1 MDKKHLMLLEKRKID
16 GNFRQLTLQG
26 GGIDFL
32 SNDYLGLSKDAIL
45 TTSSSSYQ
53 GSTGSRLLS
62 GNSANAE
69 ICERFLA
76 SHFNVDSA
84 LVFSSGYNANIGF
97 FSCIPL
103 RGDIILYDE
112 CIHVSMKDGFRLSFA
127 NAFSFKHNDLEDLEK
142 KINRLKGKLDQNASI
157 YVAVESLY
165 SMTGDISPLKNL
177 VSLSQ
182 SLSYKLIVDEAH
194 SVGVFGKNGTGLVAE
209 LGLSDSIFA
218 RIITFGKAFGFHGAA
233 VLGSKKL
240 REYLINFSR
249 PFIYTTALPPKDFD
263 KIVSMIGTD
272 DLSSRQKLLQEKIDW
287 FNAKIPSGLLTSDV
301 RSPIKMVQIDSLD
314 AIQLLV
320 SQLLAANITIK
331 PILYPTVPIKQQ
343 GLRICLHSF
352 NTLEEISVLCSVLSS
367 LKLQ

>member
-1 MDKKHLMLLEKRKID
+1 MDKKHLMLLEKRKVD

-76 SHFNVDSA
+76 SHFNVESA

-97 FSCIPL
+97 FSCVPL

-127 NAFSFKHNDLEDLEK
+127 DAFSFKHNDLEDLKK
-142 KINRLKGKLDQNASI
+142 KINRLKLKLDQNASI

-177 VSLSQ
+177 VSLSH

-233 VLGSKKL
+233 VLGSKQL
-240 REYLINFSR
+240 TEYLINFSR

-263 KIVSMIGTD
+263 TIVSMIGTN

-287 FNAKIPSGLLTSDV
+287 FNAKIPTGLLTSDA
-301 RSPIKMVQIDSLD
+301 RSPIKMLQIESLD
-314 AIQLLV
+314 TIQLLV
-320 SQLLAANITIK
+320 SQLLAANISIK

-352 NTLEEISVLCSVLSS
+352 NSLDEISALCSVLSS

>member
-1 MDKKHLMLLEKRKID
+1 MDKKHLMLLAKRKMD
-16 GNFRQLTLQG
+16 GNYRQLTLKG

-45 TTSSSSYQ
+45 ATSFSNQ

-76 SHFNVDSA
+76 AHFNVDSA

-97 FSCIPL
+97 FSCVPL

-127 NAFSFKHNDLEDLEK
+127 DAFPFKHNDLEGLEK
-142 KINRLKGKLDQNASI
+142 KINRIKGKLDQNASI

-233 VLGSKKL
+233 VLGSKQL
-240 REYLINFSR
+240 TEYLINFSR
-249 PFIYTTALPPKDFD
+249 SFIYTTALPPKDFD
-263 KIVSMIGTD
+263 TIVSMIGTE

-287 FNAKIPSGLLTSDV
+287 FNTKIPTGLVSSDLC
-301 RSPIKMVQIDSLD
+301 SPIKMIQIDRLD
-314 AIQLLV
+314 TIQFLV
-320 SQLLAANITIK
+320 SQLLAANISIK

-352 NTLEEISVLCSVLSS
+352 NTLEEITLLCSILAT
-367 LKLQ
+367 LKL